1 MDWVLRPRRLP
12 EEACR
17 CVQDA
22 FIFPGFQSSFEVAP
36 HRRIA
41 QYRAAMKLGLSSP
54 HQQTMSDACSEAAAL
69 DRARRHIDAIAVLSR
84 GAASGDLLAKRTVGL
99 RILLGDRAPLLG
111 LEGARLLSEAAAE
124 GDARSAELSAIIYGA
139 GIHCTQNWGDALQWL
154 QHAAELGSVRSR
166 GALAVLCA
174 DRDLAARA
182 SLAEPPRALWNAL
195 REQIDLGRM
204 LSPPRA
210 QILHRDPK
218 LGLVTEMAKP
228 WLCDWLI
235 SQARGRLTQA
245 EVYNPYT
252 QSRERTPE
260 RTNSSALMSLLD
272 TDLAQIALQARIAAA
287 VGMPFGN
294 LEPAFV
300 LHYAPGQ
307 TFHDH
312 YDFVDPET
320 PGYAEEIANNG
331 QRVMTFLI
339 YLNDGYDGGETDFPR
354 LGIQHRGTAGQGFF
368 FANVGADGEADTATL
383 HAGRAPSRGEKWVFS
398 QFIRD
403 RALVPGHLSS

>member
-1 MDWVLRPRRLP
+1 MRMTRSPYP
-12 EEACR
+12 
-17 CVQDA
+17 
-22 FIFPGFQSSFEVAP
+22 SSELLFEVAP
-36 HRRIA
+36 HRRMA
-41 QYRAAMKLGLSSP
+41 QYRADMKLGLSSP

-111 LEGARLLSEAAAE
+111 SEGTRLISEAAAQ
-124 GDARSAELSAIIYGA
+124 GDARSAELSAIIFGA
-139 GIHCTQNWGDALQWL
+139 GVHCAQNWGTALHWL
-154 QHAAELGSVRSR
+154 QLAAELGSVRSR

-182 SLAEPPRALWNAL
+182 SVAGAPRELWREL
-195 REQIDLGRM
+195 RAQTDLGRL
-204 LSPPRA
+204 LSPAPVRT
-210 QILHRDPK
+210 LHREPVM
-218 LGLVTEMAKP
+218 GLVADMAEP

-235 SQARGRLTQA
+235 GQARGRLTQA

-252 QSRERTPE
+252 QGRESTPE

-272 TDLAQIALQARIAAA
+272 TDLAQIALQARIAAT
-287 VGMPFGN
+287 VGIPFAN

-320 PGYAEEIANNG
+320 PGYADEIARNG
-331 QRVMTFLI
+331 QRVTTFLI

-354 LGIQHRGTAGQGFF
+354 LGISHRGTAGQGFF
-368 FANVGADGEADTATL
+368 FANVRANGEADTATL
-383 HAGRAPSRGEKWVFS
+383 HAGRPPSRGEKWVLS

-403 RALVPGHLSS
+403 RALVPGHSSS